1 MVSALMVPVVDDNF
15 PEKNSAIG
23 KNKVHKPTFKG
34 VWYVAVNFALLSLRD
49 TRPDQYP
56 LLTPEEA
63 ATLRAILEQNLQALE
78 ALEEAFQKRAACA
91 AQLDSLPR

>member
-1 MVSALMVPVVDDNF
+1 LANL
-15 PEKNSAIG
+15 
-23 KNKVHKPTFKG
+23 
-34 VWYVAVNFALLSLRD
+34 
-49 TRPDQYP
+49 